1 MRKST
6 KDALLIAL
14 FSQKPSK
21 EDAPVFYISSLI
33 CTSLILLGAVL
44 ESKFLFC
51 TGLGLILLVPML
63 LGSFR
68 KFIASRGTSRQTIWT
83 IHFFTGAAM
92 GMLFIIGLS
101 ASIGEL
107 FTFSFI
113 GLLAVVFA
121 EGIIKK
127 HD

>member
-1 MRKST
+1 MRKTT
-6 KDALLIAL
+6 KNALLIAL

-21 EDAPVFYISSLI
+21 EDAPVFYISALI

-83 IHFFTGAAM
+83 IHFVTGAAM
-92 GMLFIIGLS
+92 GLLFLIGLS

-107 FTFSFI
+107 VTFSFL
-113 GLLAVVFA
+113 GLLADVFA